1 MAQFPM
7 TKQEAKYHL
16 SMAGEF
22 FVAAEL
28 QRRGFSAAVTYG
40 NAKRADVVAFSRSGD
55 KAIVIEVKTTSN
67 PKWIVGARL
76 PDANASPA
84 RPKPW
89 VFVYIPLDPK
99 GSPSYYIILQSKLRE
114 ALTPED
120 TRYRKQYKETHGEEY
135 GDRAGVVGFLK
146 SDADKYENK
155 WETITS
161 LLEDM

>member
-1 MAQFPM
+1 MIQVPM

-28 QRRGFSAAVTYG
+28 QRRGFSAAVTFG
-40 NAKRADVVAFSRSGD
+40 NAKRADVVASSRSGD
-55 KAIVIEVKTTSN
+55 KALVIEVKTTSQS
-67 PKWIVGARL
+67 KWIVGARL
-76 PDANASPA
+76 PDADASPP

-89 VFVYIPLDPK
+89 VFVYLPIDPEK
-99 GSPSYYIILQSKLRE
+99 PPSYYIILQSELRE

-120 TRYRKQYKETHGEEY
+120 VRYREQFKEKHGEEY

-146 SDADKYENK
+146 KDADTYRDK

-161 LLEDM
+161 LLEDR

>member
-1 MAQFPM
+1 MAQFPI

-40 NAKRADVVAFSRSGD
+40 NAKRADVVASSRSGD
-55 KAIVIEVKTTSN
+55 KALVIEVKTASQ
-67 PKWIVGARL
+67 PQWVVGSRL
-76 PDANASPA
+76 PDASPS

-89 VFVYIPLDPK
+89 VFVYLPIDPK
-99 GSPSYYIILQSKLRE
+99 GPPSYYIILQSELRE

-120 TRYRKQYKETHGEEY
+120 TRYRKQYKEKYGEEY
-135 GDRAGVVGFLK
+135 GDRAGVVGFLR
-146 SDADKYENK
+146 SGADKYCGK
-155 WETITS
+155 WETITN